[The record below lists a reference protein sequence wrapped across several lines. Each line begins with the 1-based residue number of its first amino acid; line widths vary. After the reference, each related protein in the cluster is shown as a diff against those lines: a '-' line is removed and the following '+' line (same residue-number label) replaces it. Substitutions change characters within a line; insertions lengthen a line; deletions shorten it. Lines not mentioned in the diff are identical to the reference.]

1 MTPAPVGVVGSGP
14 AAAAVVQALLSA
26 GQRVCVL
33 DVGRTLEPERDALR
47 REMASAEPEQWAAD
61 LPARARGDY
70 ACTPE
75 GLEVKT
81 QFGSDY
87 SSRLPEGTAGVDFG
101 DVALSASVASGGLSN
116 IWGAAIL
123 PYREHDIADWPLK
136 LGDLLPH
143 YRAVSRLTSCTGD
156 VGDPL
161 GELFPPVAEKF
172 EPLELSRQGAGLLRD
187 LNRSRAAL
195 VRDGVHFGKA
205 RLAMRTSP
213 AHGGGCRYCGFCMH
227 GCPYD
232 VIFSSA
238 QPFADWIA
246 RGQIDYRPGH
256 VVRRFTERDGAVEV
270 EYDTPG
276 GTGGRL
282 TFSRLFVSAGIV
294 PTTKIALA
302 SLGAYGV
309 PVTGKDSHY
318 FLFPLLR
325 ARGAR
330 DVRGEGLHTLSQVFI
345 DLVDPALGGKTAHAQ
360 IYSYSDIIDRSVGA
374 MLGPL
379 RALSGAVLDHLLIA
393 QVFLHSDYSA
403 RLHYELREGTGEL
416 GLSGEQNPL
425 TAGARRR
432 VLWNFTRNSAR
443 FRALPGLPFVQVGK
457 PGRSLHCGS
466 TFPMSA
472 SPGRFGTDLLG
483 RLPGFHR
490 VHLAD
495 SSVLPSIPATTVTL
509 SSMANAHRIAEESM
523 REG

>member
-195 VRDGVHFGKA
+195 VRDGA
-205 RLAMRTSP
+205 
-213 AHGGGCRYCGFCMH
+213 
-227 GCPYD
+227 
-232 VIFSSA
+232 I
-238 QPFADWIA
+238 
-246 RGQIDYRPGH
+246 
-256 VVRRFTERDGAVEV
+256 
-270 EYDTPG
+270 
-276 GTGGRL
+276 
-282 TFSRLFVSAGIV
+282 
-294 PTTKIALA
+294 
-302 SLGAYGV
+302 
-309 PVTGKDSHY
+309 
-318 FLFPLLR
+318 
-325 ARGAR
+325 
-330 DVRGEGLHTLSQVFI
+330 
-345 DLVDPALGGKTAHAQ
+345 
-360 IYSYSDIIDRSVGA
+360 
-374 MLGPL
+374 
-379 RALSGAVLDHLLIA
+379 
-393 QVFLHSDYSA
+393 SA
-403 RLHYELREGTGEL
+403 R
-416 GLSGEQNPL
+416 
-425 TAGARRR
+425 R
-432 VLWNFTRNSAR
+432 V
-443 FRALPGLPFVQVGK
+443 
-457 PGRSLHCGS
+457 
-466 TFPMSA
+466 
-472 SPGRFGTDLLG
+472 
-483 RLPGFHR
+483 
-490 VHLAD
+490 
-495 SSVLPSIPATTVTL
+495 
-509 SSMANAHRIAEESM
+509 
-523 REG
+523 